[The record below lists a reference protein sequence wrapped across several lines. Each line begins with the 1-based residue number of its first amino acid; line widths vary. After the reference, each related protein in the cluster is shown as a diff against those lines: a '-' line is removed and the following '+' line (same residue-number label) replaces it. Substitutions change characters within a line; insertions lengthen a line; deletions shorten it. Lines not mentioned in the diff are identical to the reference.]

1 VLLGA
6 AGLPACSQPCDG
18 GYRLSA
24 EFSRAV
30 ALYSKSRVKVMGV
43 DVGTVRAIKVVGDH
57 IRVEMQI
64 DGKVPLPADVQAT
77 IVPLSLIGERNV
89 VLGPAWQP
97 GQPRARDDATI
108 PLARTSVPVEPDEAL
123 KAVTDLA
130 RAVDPNAVRQLV
142 SKGAAA
148 LRGRGDDLNAAIEEA
163 ADLTTLLAA
172 QDPAL
177 ISAAENLH
185 TVAGTLNRRRQVLG
199 KLLDDFSGATAV
211 LADERQAIAKF
222 LRALVV
228 FTQEGNLLLGV
239 YQGQLPTDVKRLS
252 ELAMTLGANA
262 DSVQKLVRSLREIS
276 DGFVAAYH
284 TDGGVL
290 IRGSGGPASMSA
302 LQPLFDLLGLG
313 PVPCFPTQQTCP

>member
-1 VLLGA
+1 
-6 AGLPACSQPCDG
+6 
-18 GYRLSA
+18 
-24 EFSRAV
+24 
-30 ALYSKSRVKVMGV
+30 
-43 DVGTVRAIKVVGDH
+43 VVGDH

-64 DGKVPLPADVQAT
+64 HDKVPLPADVQAT

-97 GQPRARDDATI
+97 GQPRVKRGAAI
-108 PLARTSVPVEPDEAL
+108 PLERTSVPVEPDEAL

-130 RAVDPNAVRQLV
+130 RAVDPKAVNQLV

-163 ADLTTLLAA
+163 ASLTTLLAA
-172 QDPAL
+172 QDQAL

-185 TVAGTLNRRRQVLG
+185 TVAGTLNRRREVLG

-222 LRALVV
+222 LHALVV

-262 DSVQKLVRSLREIS
+262 GSVQQLVRSLREIA

-284 TDGGVL
+284 SDGGVL
-290 IRGSGGPASMSA
+290 IRGSGGPGSTPA

-313 PVPCFPTQQTCP
+313 PVPCLPTQQTCP